1 MEKLK
6 KYAEIIE
13 EELSRY
19 TSISYA
25 NARELK
31 QHLVI
36 NAEKNEFILLETG
49 WIRHIFHH
57 NIVFHFQL
65 RDNRVRL
72 FCNNTD
78 IEIGDRLAE
87 KGIPKSDI
95 VVEFVHE
102 LERGNGYAKN

>member
-13 EELSRY
+13 KELSRY

-57 NIVFHFQL
+57 SIIFHFQL
-65 RDNRVRL
+65 RDGRARL

-78 IEIGDRLAE
+78 IVNILESKENGLKIEIILLSF
-87 KGIPKSDI
+87 I
-95 VVEFVHE
+95 
-102 LERGNGYAKN
+102 